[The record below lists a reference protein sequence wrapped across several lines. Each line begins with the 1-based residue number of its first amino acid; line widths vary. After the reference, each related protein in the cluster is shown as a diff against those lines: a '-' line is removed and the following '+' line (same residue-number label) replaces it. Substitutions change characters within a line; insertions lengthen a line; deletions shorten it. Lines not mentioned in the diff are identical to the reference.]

1 MNISDAISKM
11 NTEVFKK
18 KLSMISN
25 MLTPEQQKQMENVI
39 RNFDKGEFKEQL
51 NSISEGTLKA
61 ELEKNP
67 QLAKN
72 LASNPELMNKLSE
85 ILKKK

>member
-25 MLTPEQQKQMENVI
+25 MLTPEQQKQMEDVI
-39 RNFDKGEFKEQL
+39 RNFDKGEFKEQI
-51 NSISEGTLKA
+51 NSISEGSLKA

-67 QLAKN
+67 QLAKG